1 MRKPTSFTTGP
12 QKDTISNA
20 PQVEELLK
28 NLEFHKSIQNIN
40 NRINSAESIK
50 EIILEIKEDIR
61 NLFNIHVLTIYVFD
75 KVKKE
80 VYSMHLEDSAIKEIH
95 LPVNNSSI
103 AGYVA
108 NNKKMVLIADVY
120 NERELKS
127 INEQLKFDHSSDK
140 KLGVLSG
147 QVLAIPIL
155 YERNIMGVMEVITQ
169 RGGDKIDDYRQIF
182 LDEICSVLGIAFYNQ
197 EKFSKRR
204 RHSKFD
210 YLIRHGHITQT
221 YIDKA
226 TEEAREQKEPIEN
239 VLIHK
244 YRVSKDD
251 IGMSLAEYYNC
262 QFVTFSDK
270 LPIPGDLLRNLKK
283 PYLKRELWVPLE
295 RVDGRIRVLV
305 DDPTNIIKRDTIEG
319 LLKTKSVKYDV
330 SLADDILKY
339 IDRFYSSPQDN
350 SSIDEILGKLEQ
362 DEEVIEE
369 ENGEVITESHSVIM
383 QLVNRIINDAYN
395 RRASDIHIEP
405 NTDTKN
411 VEVRYRIDGE
421 CSLYQTLPYNYRAA
435 VVSRI
440 KIMSNLDITVKRL
453 PQDGKIKY
461 KRAGDEEIELRVATI
476 PTQGGGG
483 AEDIV
488 MRILAKGKTMP
499 LEEMALSK
507 RNYSE
512 ILRIMEQPYG
522 MILCVGPTGSGK
534 TTTLHAGLKHIN
546 TPGRKIWTAED
557 PVEITQH
564 GLRQVQVQPKIGFD
578 FAAAMR
584 SFLRADPDII
594 MVGEM
599 RDFETAKI
607 GVEASLTGHLVLST
621 LHTNSAPETIVRL
634 LDMGIDPLNF
644 ADALLGILAQRLV
657 RTLCKKC
664 KEAYNPS
671 KEEYE
676 EIVETYGKEY
686 FAKLNIPYD
695 NDLFLYR
702 PKGCD
707 ACEGT
712 GYLGRMSIHELLI
725 ASDNIKRM
733 IQKHEHAEQIR
744 NTAIAEGMTTLLQDG
759 IIKAIKGYTDLK
771 QVRRVCIK

>member
-1 MRKPTSFTTGP
+1 MRKPSPFASGP
-12 QKDTISNA
+12 QEDTISNA

-50 EIILEIKEDIR
+50 DIILEIKEDIR

-80 VYSMHLEDSAIKEIH
+80 IYSMHLEDSAIKEIR

-127 INEQLKFDHSSDK
+127 INEQLKFDSGSDK

-155 YERNIMGVMEVITQ
+155 YEHNTMGVMEVITQ
-169 RGGDKIDDYRQIF
+169 KGGDKIDDYRQIF

-197 EKFSKRR
+197 EKFSKQR

-210 YLIRHGHITQT
+210 YLIRHGHITQV

-244 YRVSKDD
+244 YKVSKDN

-262 QFVTFSDK
+262 QFITFNDK
-270 LPIPGDLLRNLKK
+270 LPIPGDLLKNLTK

-295 RVDGRIRVLV
+295 RGDGRIRVLV

-330 SLADDILKY
+330 SLSDDILKY

-362 DEEVIEE
+362 DEAGIEE
-369 ENGEVITESHSVIM
+369 ENGEIITESHSVIM
-383 QLVNRIINDAYN
+383 QLVNRIINDAYS

-476 PTQGGGG
+476 PTQGGV
-483 AEDIV
+483 EDIV

-499 LEEMALSK
+499 LDVMALSK

-512 ILRIMEQPYG
+512 MLRIMEQPYG

-534 TTTLHAGLKHIN
+534 TTTMHAGLKHIN
-546 TPGRKIWTAED
+546 TC
-557 PVEITQH
+557 
-564 GLRQVQVQPKIGFD
+564 
-578 FAAAMR
+578 
-584 SFLRADPDII
+584 
-594 MVGEM
+594 
-599 RDFETAKI
+599 
-607 GVEASLTGHLVLST
+607 
-621 LHTNSAPETIVRL
+621 L
-634 LDMGIDPLNF
+634 L
-644 ADALLGILAQRLV
+644 
-657 RTLCKKC
+657 
-664 KEAYNPS
+664 
-671 KEEYE
+671 
-676 EIVETYGKEY
+676 
-686 FAKLNIPYD
+686 
-695 NDLFLYR
+695 
-702 PKGCD
+702 
-707 ACEGT
+707 
-712 GYLGRMSIHELLI
+712 
-725 ASDNIKRM
+725 
-733 IQKHEHAEQIR
+733 
-744 NTAIAEGMTTLLQDG
+744 
-759 IIKAIKGYTDLK
+759 
-771 QVRRVCIK
+771 